1 MMRFLL
7 ILAALPLLANSQSLV
22 IVGGNEDEDNSPIW
36 EATINQAVSFFKF
49 KLDKSVKSFQISV
62 MNFATGW

>member
-1 MMRFLL
+1 MRFLL
-7 ILAALPLLANSQSLV
+7 IFAALPLLANSQSLV
-22 IVGGNEDEDNSPIW
+22 IVGGNEEEDNSPIW

-49 KLDKSVKSFQISV
+49 KCDKSVKSFYISV